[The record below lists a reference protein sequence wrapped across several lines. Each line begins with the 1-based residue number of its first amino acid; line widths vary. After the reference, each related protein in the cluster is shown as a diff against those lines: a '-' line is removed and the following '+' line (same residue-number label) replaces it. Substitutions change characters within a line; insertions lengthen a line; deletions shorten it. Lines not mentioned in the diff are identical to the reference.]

1 MKTQAENTLV
11 DLETGDNVMMV
22 VTAKGQ
28 PVSRVVEVVEI
39 KARAIVVDANGYGK
53 LTFRRKTGEAWN
65 ATDSA
70 IIRLLT
76 DEEAR
81 QYKLATEAVPATAP
95 AKKTAKRFALVSLVN
110 VAHKGQDWCV
120 HVDGCADVAKAVK
133 QHAEVLR
140 TGTLDELEAWFNEGF
155 GEDGGF
161 DDPWLFG
168 RDVDFAPCAVKAP
181 KTKPTPIVG
190 TCYCGCGQ
198 AISGKAYFRMGH
210 DMRLHGR
217 LGKVHTQTD
226 FEALKAEIPLALEP
240 SFLATFHKGQFA
252 HLPTIKTVEVK

>member
-11 DLETGDNVMMV
+11 DLEPGDNVMMV
-22 VTAKGQ
+22 AIAKGQ
-28 PVSRVVEVVEI
+28 PISRVVEVVEI

-65 ATDSA
+65 ANDSA
-70 IIRLLT
+70 TIRLLT

-81 QYKLATEAVPATAP
+81 QYKLATEAVPA
-95 AKKTAKRFALVSLVN
+95 
-110 VAHKGQDWCV
+110 
-120 HVDGCADVAKAVK
+120 
-133 QHAEVLR
+133 
-140 TGTLDELEAWFNEGF
+140 
-155 GEDGGF
+155 
-161 DDPWLFG
+161 
-168 RDVDFAPCAVKAP
+168 KAP
-181 KTKPTPIVG
+181 KTKPAPIVG

-217 LGKVHTQTD
+217 LGKVHTQAD
-226 FEALKAEIPLALEP
+226 FEALKVEIPLALEP

-252 HLPTIKTVEVK
+252 HLPTIKTVEAK